1 MGEQLSHWEKC
12 NLRRSGS
19 FSKSQKPGDIN
30 QNRKL
35 YFTIVPMHFDLL
47 GFSVV
52 IQFSVVMNLQVLF
65 D

>member
-1 MGEQLSHWEKC
+1 MGEKLSHWERC

-35 YFTIVPMHFDLL
+35 YFTIASMHFFFIISFGSLWL
-47 GFSVV
+47 YTFT
-52 IQFSVVMNLQVLF
+52 MELLF